1 MPTPL
6 PASAQSAEQHE
17 RTLVHGSP
25 DVEHEPNIPQR
36 PVAGSQPPVQQSKF
50 VVQIS
55 PSARQ

>member
-6 PASAQSAEQHE
+6 PASAQSAEQHV
-17 RTLVHGSP
+17 RTPVHGSP
-25 DVEHEPNIPQR
+25 ELEQDPKNPQR
-36 PVAGSQPPVQQSKF
+36 PVVASQPPVQQSKF